1 MNLFTV
7 FFALVLAVATVAGQ
21 RFGFP
26 HTSQFGLASLT
37 GDFGGP
43 SAFGGQDLSGTLN
56 AGIRDP
62 RQNRGPVVFPPA
74 PADAP
79 VESSGVI
86 VGASG
91 YGFVPPNTPQKF
103 RKKAP
108 PYRYP
113 PAPWKLPVPAAA
125 STGTSQRP
133 KKPGIV
139 KLTPTVPIGG
149 YKKPTPPKWFRFY
162 KGPGTAPVRKPPP
175 VPPPAPHGLG
185 YGGSSVF
192 VGRPKA
198 VATSVSYATRH

>member
-1 MNLFTV
+1 MGAFQFTV
-7 FFALVLAVATVAGQ
+7 FFALVLAVTAVAGQ

-43 SAFGGQDLSGTLN
+43 SAFGGQDLS
-56 AGIRDP
+56 
-62 RQNRGPVVFPPA
+62 GPVVFPPA

-125 STGTSQRP
+125 TTGTSQRP

-149 YKKPTPPKWFRFY
+149 YKKPTPLKWFRFY
-162 KGPGTAPVRKPPP
+162 KGPGTAAVRKPPP
-175 VPPPAPHGLG
+175 VPPPASHSLG

>member
-1 MNLFTV
+1 MSAKQV
-7 FFALVLAVATVAGQ
+7 
-21 RFGFP
+21 R
-26 HTSQFGLASLT
+26 
-37 GDFGGP
+37 P
-43 SAFGGQDLSGTLN
+43 SA
-56 AGIRDP
+56 
-62 RQNRGPVVFPPA
+62 
-74 PADAP
+74 
-79 VESSGVI
+79 E
-86 VGASG
+86 
-91 YGFVPPNTPQKF
+91 F

-125 STGTSQRP
+125 TTGTSQRP

-139 KLTPTVPIGG
+139 KLTPTVPIGS

-162 KGPGTAPVRKPPP
+162 KGPGTAAVRKPPP